1 MATSELSTRITMQ
14 IRRAMHESTQIGP
27 AMTVQGEDDF
37 LVTTNNIYKASQLGQ
52 GRGLNLI

>member
-37 LVTTNNIYKASQLGQ
+37 LVTTNNIYKASQLG
-52 GRGLNLI
+52 